1 VVLGPATGRAE
12 LVRACEWAAEL
23 RADSSQALPNAAA
36 YGMAYVFDRDET
48 GTPYGGMDDLVAAAD
63 SVADTEVLQ
72 VGAFFDQHED
82 AEELLT
88 DTNPKL

>member
-1 VVLGPATGRAE
+1 
-12 LVRACEWAAEL
+12 
-23 RADSSQALPNAAA
+23 
-36 YGMAYVFDRDET
+36 MAYVFDRDET